1 MAFTFDIIEY
11 IGGITN
17 YTFDKA
23 VLNRI
28 ALDRGVMGVTNY
40 DELSAESKEL
50 LKADLLYTV
59 YSGANSSASYS
70 LQDGDFK
77 ESIGSQ
83 TVNDMKRI
91 YNIFSSI
98 YGKYDPEKLEEVA
111 SVGGQLEWVDE
122 SSDYY

>member
-28 ALDRGVMGVTNY
+28 ALDRGVMDVTEY
-40 DELSAESKEL
+40 SELNTSTKEL

-59 YSGANSSASYS
+59 YAGANSTGSYS
-70 LQDGDFK
+70 LKDGDFQ
-77 ESIGSQ
+77 ETLGSQ

-98 YGKYDPEKLEEVA
+98 YGLYDTAKLDEIA
-111 SVGGQLEWVDE
+111 SVGGQLEWVNE
-122 SSDYY
+122 NSDNY